1 MNLGSC
7 LGCANIQSITDEYNA
22 EGSGVEIPGGQGEC
36 NLGRW
41 EREHYFWT
49 AFGGERKRGGGERR
63 VKEVGKGRQ
72 TTIA

>member
-1 MNLGSC
+1 M
-7 LGCANIQSITDEYNA
+7 
-22 EGSGVEIPGGQGEC
+22 EIPGGQGEC